1 LHFIKLSHIL
11 FFCYTLNYSEVQFHG
26 KIALLCGQKYEK
38 MTNDK
43 PETITIY
50 CKNNHLYKE
59 APIGSSLHEIYSIVE
74 APLPFRPMSAR
85 VNQRVEGLDYRCW
98 NPKDIE
104 FVDYTHPAG
113 YRTYVRSLCYIL
125 SKAVN
130 DLYPNAAFTIE
141 HSISKGYYCTFEDGR
156 PVSRADIEQ
165 IKRRMQEIIA
175 SDVPFQLKHVRTSD
189 AIALFRKNDMND
201 KALLIET
208 VGMAYTSYY
217 ETDGY
222 IDYFYGCLVP
232 SSGYIHLFDLMLY
245 EDGMLLR
252 APRQDDPNQLPAMI
266 RQDKMF
272 QAYKEY
278 LIFQRTLNI
287 SYVGDLNRAVET
299 GSAREIVMVS
309 EAMQEKQIARIAEE
323 IAKRYKEGV
332 RVILIAGPSSSG
344 KTTFCRRLE
353 IQLITNLL
361 HPVGISLDDY
371 YVNRKDTPV
380 DETGAYDFESLYAI
394 DLPMFDSDLHKLIA
408 GEEVETPSFDFETG
422 KRVYRGEKLQM
433 KAHSVLLLEG
443 IHGLNPELTA
453 QIPSQ
458 NIFRIYVSALTT
470 ISLDDHNWIP
480 ASDNRLLRRIVRDY
494 RSRGYSAKET
504 IAMWP
509 HIRKG
514 EEKWI
519 FPYQE
524 NADATFNS
532 AMIYEFAVLRK
543 FAEPILSEIRG
554 MDEENAEAYRLLRFL
569 RYFKHIPL
577 EELPPTSLLR
587 EFLGGGNFN

>member
-1 LHFIKLSHIL
+1 MPKS
-11 FFCYTLNYSEVQFHG
+11 
-26 KIALLCGQKYEK
+26 
-38 MTNDK
+38 K

-50 CKNNHLYKE
+50 CKNNLLYIE
-59 APIGSSLHEIYSIVE
+59 APIGSSLHEIYAIAGS
-74 APLPFRPMSAR
+74 PLHHRPMSAR
-85 VNQRVEGLDYRCW
+85 VNQRVVGLDYRCW

-125 SKAVN
+125 SKAVD
-130 DLYPNAAFTIE
+130 DLYPEVAFNIE
-141 HSISKGYYCTFEDGR
+141 HAISKGYYCTFEDGR
-156 PVSRADIEQ
+156 PVSQADIEQ
-165 IKRRMQEIIA
+165 IKRRMQEIIEA
-175 SDVPFQLKHVRTSD
+175 DVPFQLKHVRTSD
-189 AIALFRKNDMND
+189 AIALFRKCDMHD
-201 KALLIET
+201 RALLIET

-217 ETDGY
+217 ELDGY

-232 SSGYIHLFDLMLY
+232 SSGYLHLFDLIIY
-245 EDGMLLR
+245 EDGMLLQV
-252 APRQDDPNQLPAMI
+252 PQQDNPNQLAAVN
-266 RQDKMF
+266 RQHKMF
-272 QAYKEY
+272 RAYKEY
-278 LIFQRTLNI
+278 LTFQRTLNI
-287 SYVGDLNRAVET
+287 NYVGDLNRAVET

-323 IAKRYKEGV
+323 IAERYKNGV

-344 KTTFCRRLE
+344 KTTFCKRLE
-353 IQLITNLL
+353 VQLMTNLL

-371 YVNRKDTPV
+371 YINREDTPK

-394 DLPMFDSDLHKLIA
+394 DLPTFDNHLSKLIA
-408 GEEVETPSFDFETG
+408 GEEVEIPSYDFETG

-453 QIPSQ
+453 KISPQ
-458 NIFRIYVSALTT
+458 NLFRIYVSALTT
-470 ISLDDHNWIP
+470 ISLDGHNWIP

-494 RSRGYSAKET
+494 RSRGYSAQET

-509 HIRKG
+509 RIRKG

-569 RYFKHIPL
+569 RYFMHIPL

-587 EFLGGGNFN
+587 EFLGGGNFIH